1 MTACPKCAYVRQP
14 SDKHIHPGVCPQCGI
29 AYQKYIE
36 RQQSLAAGGGAA
48 SKPTEAKPESKHES
62 KQTSATGHFP
72 ESELDYEE
80 VLTWQETIRRRCVE
94 VPDRV
99 EDAVF
104 WARAIGWWILL
115 LLCLRF
121 TLGGINP
128 EALMGSFFH
137 NMILPFHEF
146 GHVLFRPFGRFLTI
160 LGGSLFQVSMPLGLM
175 VAFIWKQRETYG
187 AMVMLWWAG
196 QSFIDLSPYVADA
209 VERNLPL
216 VGGASEEAHDWGNLL
231 TMTQMLDHT
240 QAVARLCFGTGVLL
254 MLMALAWGAYLL
266 KLQYHRRASI
276 ISKGDADVDAGMR

>member
-14 SDKHIHPGVCPQCGI
+14 SDSHIHPGVCPQCGI

-36 RQQSLAAGGGAA
+36 RQQSLAAGGAA
-48 SKPTEAKPESKHES
+48 TSKPAESKPA
-62 KQTSATGHFP
+62 KATPSTTTEHLP
-72 ESELDYEE
+72 ECKVDYEE
-80 VLTWQETIRRRCVE
+80 VLTWQETVRRRCLE
-94 VPDRV
+94 VPERV
-99 EDAVF
+99 DDAVF
-104 WARAIGWWILL
+104 WARVIGWWVLL

-128 EALMGSFFH
+128 EALMSSFFH

-146 GHVLFRPFGRFLTI
+146 GHVLFRPFGNFMTI
-160 LGGSLFQVSMPLGLM
+160 LGGSLFQVGMPLGLM

-209 VERNLPL
+209 VARNLPL

-231 TMTQMLDHT
+231 TMTQMLDHA
-240 QAVARLCFGTGVLL
+240 QALARLCFGTGVLL
-254 MLMALAWGAYLL
+254 MLIALAWGAYLL
-266 KLQYHRRASI
+266 KLQYHRRASVI
-276 ISKGDADVDAGMR
+276 AKKDVDEWMQ